1 MRVGWVF
8 FAFFFLFFPKWF
20 LLLLYVYCKNDQAH
34 VLAHIPCHQLLL
46 PTAAYHPCLLSPHP
60 LVQINI
66 ANERLAT
73 MRTEERLKRSMR
85 IVSSLL
91 AFLIIKHKIC
101 SKPHKTVC
109 SCLHCTWHLYS
120 SHHSKDAIQKIKF
133 TSSSCTEARL
143 YKNLE
148 LSAQVLASLSPYITF
163 LCRVWEAGKCCHGLM
178 HLRNCSVLS
187 VTQQLACVMTCM
199 LPCLQHS
206 SMPSAFSSHP
216 LQRPLRTPLEDQKFK
231 VFYHFLNALALEIQ
245 EWSWK
250 VSLESISINAAE
262 TTLEDFY
269 LELHSLSSLFYRRA
283 SLSFFFSI
291 YCKLWVKGGLTALRL
306 KVYEDRALHTSQIKL
321 VFK

>member
-1 MRVGWVF
+1 MVSAISLCILEEWSGPCPGTHPMPST
-8 FAFFFLFFPKWF
+8 ASAYCCLPSTLTFPS
-20 LLLLYVYCKNDQAH
+20 
-34 VLAHIPCHQLLL
+34 
-46 PTAAYHPCLLSPHP
+46 PTCSK
-60 LVQINI
+60 NI

-101 SKPHKTVC
+101 SKSHKTVC

-187 VTQQLACVMTCM
+187 VTQQLACVMSCM

-206 SMPSAFSSHP
+206 SMPSAFSSHL
-216 LQRPLRTPLEDQKFK
+216 LQRPLRTPLEDQKFM